1 MKGQHDVFAATAE
14 AARHRRE
21 VAAAI
26 AAERARC
33 AAVCR
38 EVAARQSAH
47 LGCGA
52 AESARDE
59 ADARSNA
66 ALECAEAIERGAVER
81 LILDAVAA
89 GVVREWDDGR
99 GRWLWYNARRGRSE
113 RRLRAAIVA
122 ACGESPAE
130 VHVHMG
136 APGTIDPGVRE
147 SIDRYREKL

>member
-1 MKGQHDVFAATAE
+1 MKPRIAELILVMWDVPET
-14 AARHRRE
+14 RP
-21 VAAAI
+21 
-26 AAERARC
+26 
-33 AAVCR
+33 
-38 EVAARQSAH
+38 S
-47 LGCGA
+47 
-52 AESARDE
+52 
-59 ADARSNA
+59 
-66 ALECAEAIERGAVER
+66 IEGDAVER
-81 LILDAVAA
+81 LILDAVAT